1 MIHQWLHEGF
11 PIFPPVFPAFFCCCC
26 YQLLHILPLATRED
40 CSILLGSSSVH
51 RHLTI
56 GAATRFSFPVYSF
69 CSETQQQVPRHSV
82 PAPETVSD
90 AEVISGT
97 SFQFLIQIQK
107 IFWYFPFFFPPL
119 LWSMNRRDTCWKL
132 WRDPYLVTRK
142 PVFSFFALLM
152 QVLYSDVLSS
162 QRKRP
167 VWVRSRNI
175 FWFALEWEKQESH

>member
-1 MIHQWLHEGF
+1 MIFLGLGTQEAYWASRKPVGMIHQWLHEGF

-107 IFWYFPFFFPPL
+107 IFWYFPFFFPL
-119 LWSMNRRDTCWKL
+119 CCDLWTEETHAENYGEILT
-132 WRDPYLVTRK
+132 
-142 PVFSFFALLM
+142 
-152 QVLYSDVLSS
+152 
-162 QRKRP
+162 
-167 VWVRSRNI
+167 
-175 FWFALEWEKQESH
+175 